1 MSLIKARRSVKEWW
15 HSDVIS
21 DDKSRGWSVVREG
34 AMGQGLLASLRSWDR
49 KKKKQTLL
57 RDNDCYYLYFIC
69 KIVKLHFK
77 SLNFWQLGS
86 TRKLTHKSIN
96 IYPYMDW
103 SPSGFSAVDFST
115 QEYWSGYSSPRG
127 LPNPA
132 IKLGSPALPVDCLPS
147 ELPGKPYTPIYV
159 GGIYATDIHC
169 APTTPQT
176 GKKTYYHFKK

>member
-1 MSLIKARRSVKEWW
+1 
-15 HSDVIS
+15 
-21 DDKSRGWSVVREG
+21 
-34 AMGQGLLASLRSWDR
+34 
-49 KKKKQTLL
+49 
-57 RDNDCYYLYFIC
+57 
-69 KIVKLHFK
+69 
-77 SLNFWQLGS
+77 
-86 TRKLTHKSIN
+86 
-96 IYPYMDW
+96 MDW